1 MCVRERVDAF
11 KNVIGA
17 TTVLERII
25 AMWTSLM
32 KEQGMDIDNMSTTA
46 LIDLANESSFPPDVV
61 NEFISKDE
69 WMHDSFQKF

>member
-1 MCVRERVDAF
+1 
-11 KNVIGA
+11 
-17 TTVLERII
+17 
-25 AMWTSLM
+25 M